1 MVWLLTPGSKGLLL
15 DRRTAVCFF
24 YGMASIY
31 RHPVGKETLS
41 GYIVIRPQD
50 REFFGEDPGAR
61 GREITLVFGEG
72 QEIRARF
79 LKSGGKAP
87 KLKIAFT
94 GKAGASFRSYL
105 RRKFKPRRV
114 RGPRG
119 YLAFTRLA
127 ADRFG
132 ISPESLKQAV
142 RDVLQLESGRFFEG
156 ARARSVLH
164 PALIDIRNL
173 LEKVHVPS
181 RVTPHRLHGLIA
193 RALTDGGWQEVSTV
207 GGGLALSAGLRRQK
221 AQLHIVLEDV
231 DLVPALVSMAA
242 AFHFKDIDLGVVLV
256 ADRGIARRLGRTDGR
271 SLVSLDRVVRTLRT
285 LPFLARGPSCLYAL
299 SVVQT
304 LK

>member
-1 MVWLLTPGSKGLLL
+1 M
-15 DRRTAVCFF
+15 CFF

-50 REFFGEDPGAR
+50 REFFGEDPGTQ

-72 QEIRARF
+72 QKIRARF
-79 LKSGGKAP
+79 HQSGGKAP

-142 RDVLQLESGRFFEG
+142 RDVHPMRTFGEPEDIANLVNWLASDEARYASGQLW
-156 ARARSVLH
+156 
-164 PALIDIRNL
+164 II
-173 LEKVHVPS
+173 
-181 RVTPHRLHGLIA
+181 
-193 RALTDGGWQEVSTV
+193 DGG
-207 GGGLALSAGLRRQK
+207 LSAQV
-221 AQLHIVLEDV
+221 QQ
-231 DLVPALVSMAA
+231 M
-242 AFHFKDIDLGVVLV
+242 
-256 ADRGIARRLGRTDGR
+256 RL
-271 SLVSLDRVVRTLRT
+271 
-285 LPFLARGPSCLYAL
+285 
-299 SVVQT
+299 
-304 LK
+304 